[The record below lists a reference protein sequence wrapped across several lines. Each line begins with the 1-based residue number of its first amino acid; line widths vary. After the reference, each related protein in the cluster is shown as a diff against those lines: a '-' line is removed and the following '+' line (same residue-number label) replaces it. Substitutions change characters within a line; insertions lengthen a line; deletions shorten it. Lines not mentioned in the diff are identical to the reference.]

1 LQWTIRESLVQ
12 TTEEEEEGD
21 DGVVVDVIPSAEVST
36 KEGRVETEVE
46 YVEDLDVESSPAADT
61 APEQSS

>member
-1 LQWTIRESLVQ
+1 VQ
-12 TTEEEEEGD
+12 TTEEEDEGD
-21 DGVVVDVIPSAEVST
+21 DRVVVDVLPSAEVST

-46 YVEDLDVESSPAADT
+46 YVEDLDVESSPVADT